1 VVGLIDIVPPE
12 VSEPGRCRV
21 RGRAERPDGDNAS
34 AIMRILYAAMKY
46 DYGRPEQG
54 VSFEHCNFY
63 DSLAHMGHDILYFD
77 FMTLLKKYGRDSMNR
92 RLAEVAKSERPDLMF
107 SVLFK
112 DELEA
117 STLRDVA
124 DRYGVATLN
133 WFCDD
138 HWRFD
143 AYTSRWAPCFHW
155 VVTTAESALPK
166 YAALGYRNVI
176 KSQWACNQFMY
187 RKTDMT
193 PRYDVTFVGQPHGNR
208 RHVIHALRNVGINV
222 QVWGNGWESG
232 RISQED
238 MIKVFGLSRINLNLA
253 NSSVP
258 IGEGSEGSHE
268 TAVAPGR
275 VFRNR
280 VSRALDHVPFGAQ
293 VKVWGK
299 ALWRPS
305 TLSEADPAGTTV
317 LDRPDCTYAE
327 QIKGRNFE
335 IPGCGGF
342 QLTGNA
348 DNLEQYYQDG
358 SEVVIFRNHGELID
372 KIRYYLAHD
381 EERSAIA
388 RAGYERTLRE
398 HTYVHRFREI
408 FARMGFSGAGSW
420 PSENGVGT
428 PSGLTEEVT

>member
-1 VVGLIDIVPPE
+1 
-12 VSEPGRCRV
+12 
-21 RGRAERPDGDNAS
+21 
-34 AIMRILYAAMKY
+34 MRILYAAMKY
-46 DYGRPEQG
+46 DYGQPEQG

-77 FMTLLKKYGRDSMNR
+77 FMTLLKKHGRESMNR
-92 RLAEVAKSERPDLMF
+92 RLAEVAKTERPDLMF

-117 STLRDVA
+117 STLREVA

-143 AYTSRWAPCFHW
+143 AYTSRWAPCFQW

-187 RKTDMT
+187 RKTEMA

-208 RHVIHALRNVGINV
+208 RHVIQALRKAGINV

-238 MIKVFGLSRINLNLA
+238 MIKVFGLSRVNLNLA

-258 IGEGSEGSHE
+258 IGEGAEESHK
-268 TAVAPGR
+268 TPVVRGH
-275 VFRNR
+275 VFRSR
-280 VSRALDHVPFGAQ
+280 VASVLDRVPFGAQ
-293 VKVWGK
+293 MKAWGK

-305 TLSEADPAGTTV
+305 SMREADPHGTAV
-317 LDRPDCTYAE
+317 LDQSGGTYTE

-348 DNLEQYYQDG
+348 DNLKQYYQDG
-358 SEVVIFRNHGELID
+358 REVVIFHDDDELID
-372 KIRYYLAHD
+372 KIRFYLAHE
-381 EERSAIA
+381 EERCAIA
-388 RAGYERTLRE
+388 QAGHERTLRE
-398 HTYVHRFREI
+398 HTYVHRFRDI
-408 FARMGFSGAGSW
+408 FSTMGFFGAASW
-420 PSENGVGT
+420 PSEVGMGLR
-428 PSGLTEEVT
+428 SGLTEEVT